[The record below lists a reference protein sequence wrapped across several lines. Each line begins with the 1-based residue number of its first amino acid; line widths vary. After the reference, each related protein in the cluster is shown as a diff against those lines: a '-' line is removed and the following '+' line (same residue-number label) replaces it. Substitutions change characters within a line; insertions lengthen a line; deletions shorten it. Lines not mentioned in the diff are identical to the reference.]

1 MRKTIL
7 PAALILGFVVS
18 VPAQAQTLEKIKAR
32 NEVTLGV
39 RDGSVPFSYLNDE
52 QVAIGYSVDIC
63 LKIVD
68 AIKTEQK
75 LPNLKVSMV
84 PVNAS
89 TQIPLI
95 ANSTVDLVCGV
106 MTNNAERQKVVSYSP
121 TTFVTS
127 NSLLSKK
134 SSNIKSIDDL
144 KGKAVVS
151 TAGSASIRIL
161 NELNKEKNLGMNILS
176 ARDQPEAFLTLESGR
191 ASAYVLDDV
200 ILATQRALSKAPN
213 DYNLSS
219 EPLSFDPYGI
229 VFKKDDPV
237 FKATVDRAVIGI
249 MKSGELEKLYT
260 KWFQAPIPPK
270 GVNLNIPMS
279 AALKKA
285 IAMPT
290 DSPDPNAYK

>member
-7 PAALILGFVVS
+7 SAALILGVVVS
-18 VPAQAQTLEKIKAR
+18 MQTTAQTLEKIKNR

-52 QVAIGYSVDIC
+52 QVAIGYSVDVC

-68 AIKTEQK
+68 AIKAEQK

-127 NSLLSKK
+127 NSLLAKK

-161 NELNKEKNLGMNILS
+161 NELNKERNLGMTILS
-176 ARDQPEAFLTLESGR
+176 SRDQPEAFLTLESGR
-191 ASAYVLDDV
+191 AAAYVLDDV
-200 ILATQRALSKAPN
+200 ILATQRALSKSPN
-213 DYNLSS
+213 DYYLSS

-260 KWFQAPIPPK
+260 KWFQSPIPPK

-285 IAMPT
+285 IATPT